1 MKIVFRIVT
10 AALALCVIPAAYFL
24 SFLKFGFSAVV
35 MNIADDISI
44 SRAVTALTDET
55 SPLNGLFSGS
65 GNFFE
70 NEWVQSLMP
79 AAISFLVFFAI
90 AIILSLVI
98 FFFAVFSNKRLAMT
112 CLGGGGI
119 IAMIGAY
126 ISFGRFAAPLMDG
139 TISVGNL
146 ISTEDLSALLS
157 IAVQFL
163 GSAIKVEILQLTS
176 ATLIMTLIFAAIVIW
191 GLAYMLTEDESEKQ
205 QRRVK
210 KEKMKKKKKA

>member
-1 MKIVFRIVT
+1 MIIVFRIVT

-70 NEWVQSLMP
+70 NEWVPSLMP

>member
-90 AIILSLVI
+90 AIVLSLVI

-176 ATLIMTLIFAAIVIW
+176 ATLVMTLIFAAIVIW
-191 GLAYMLTEDESEKQ
+191 GLAYILTEEESEKAA
-205 QRRVK
+205 RRLK
-210 KEKMKKKKKA
+210 KAKKKKA

>member
-55 SPLNGLFSGS
+55 SPLNGLFSGA
-65 GNFFE
+65 GNLFE

>member
-55 SPLNGLFSGS
+55 SPLNGFFSGS
-65 GNFFE
+65 GGGKFFE

-90 AIILSLVI
+90 AIVLSLVI
-98 FFFAVFSNKRLAMT
+98 FFFAVFSNKRLVMT

-119 IAMIGAY
+119 LAMIGAY
-126 ISFGRFAAPLMDG
+126 ISFGQFAAPLLDG

-191 GLAYMLTEDESEKQ
+191 GLAYILTEDESEKM
-205 QRRVK
+205 QRK
-210 KEKMKKKKKA
+210 LQKAKKKKA